1 MSRSPGSWI
10 GVLPELR
17 LHARTREVDLTAA
30 TVVPELGTVIAQAAQ
45 AAPFASALPADLRD
59 KALVVARERLKK
71 MTDTDEFGAD
81 PPDRA
86 VRKDLFGTIE
96 GRRGDFSGPDRDTV
110 ECAGSRRLSS
120 WPQRGQGCAP
130 RDLFRARGPAEK
142 QRCLTMNETGRSRAA
157 IRMGPL
163 SVAVVMTG
171 GTIAKSYHPG
181 ESRLY
186 NFEPKVKEIIDGLRL
201 DDLRFTYVDLMQN
214 DSLDIHDDDRKR
226 ITRAVTTASRNHD
239 GVLVTHGTDSMRAS
253 GDALCAQI
261 AQIQNPVIL
270 TGAMVSI
277 FGDRVRCRPERDGG
291 AAGAAFPALRHLHR
305 LSQPHPHIA
314 KHMQGL

>member
-1 MSRSPGSWI
+1 
-10 GVLPELR
+10 
-17 LHARTREVDLTAA
+17 
-30 TVVPELGTVIAQAAQ
+30 
-45 AAPFASALPADLRD
+45 
-59 KALVVARERLKK
+59 
-71 MTDTDEFGAD
+71 
-81 PPDRA
+81 
-86 VRKDLFGTIE
+86 
-96 GRRGDFSGPDRDTV
+96 
-110 ECAGSRRLSS
+110 
-120 WPQRGQGCAP
+120 
-130 RDLFRARGPAEK
+130 
-142 QRCLTMNETGRSRAA
+142 MNETGRSRAA

-270 TGAMVSI
+270 TGAMVPYSVI
-277 FGDRVRCRPERDGG
+277 GSDAVQNVTE
-291 AAGAAFPALRHLHR
+291 ALQALRFLP
-305 LSQPHPHIA
+305 SGIYIA
-314 KHMQGL
+314 FHNRILTLPSICKDYDVLTFREA